1 MKRTKLIR
9 SGMFAM
15 GLLVLTPA
23 FAQQNQLV
31 RSSAIFEGKTRVRDV
46 KRAGELRDTDVRIQ
60 NVAIVGGQ
68 KLDSLGLRSNGITIV
83 QLRAGKLI
91 TVIDGK
97 RQERQEGEFWTLPAG
112 AQMSIETEDDTATI
126 QTIEVSRP

>member
-1 MKRTKLIR
+1 
-9 SGMFAM
+9 MFAM